1 MAKPRPIKQLLA
13 TGTVPD
19 LIAHARQLQSL
30 STALRR
36 CLPADAASHV
46 QVVHW
51 SDGQLTVQ
59 VDSTAW
65 ATRLRYLSP
74 QLLRQLQ
81 QLPEFTAAH
90 RIALNIAPAATPA
103 VTIAQP
109 FHLSPAGARIID
121 ANAETIADPQ
131 LRAALKR
138 LARHGQKS

>member
-1 MAKPRPIKQLLA
+1 MAKPRPVRQLLA
-13 TGTVPD
+13 TGTAPE

-30 STALRR
+30 SSALRR
-36 CLPADAASHV
+36 CLPADAAAHV
-46 QVVHW
+46 QVVRW
-51 SDGQLTVQ
+51 GDGQLTVQ

-90 RIALNIAPAATPA
+90 RITLNIAPRAVPAAA
-103 VTIAQP
+103 IAQP
-109 FHLSPAGARIID
+109 CHLSPASARIID
-121 ANAETIADPQ
+121 ANAETIVDPQ

>member
-1 MAKPRPIKQLLA
+1 MAKPRPINQLLT

-36 CLPADAASHV
+36 CLPADAAPHV
-46 QVVHW
+46 QVVRW
-51 SDGQLTVQ
+51 SDGQVTVQ
-59 VDSTAW
+59 ADSTAW

-90 RIALNIAPAATPA
+90 RIAVNIAPIATPA
-103 VTIAQP
+103 AAIPQP
-109 FHLSPAGARIID
+109 FYLSPASARIID

-138 LARHGQKS
+138 LARRGKQR